1 MEKKDDIKFSYETLW
16 KFIIRPPRDEYTE
29 SNLGKTPFHFN
40 SKKYI
45 RRDFDIMSTQG
56 YILKCSFIEPT
67 KEYRPSVKMP
77 VVIYLHG
84 NSSSRI
90 EGLTMAKVLL
100 KKDINLFVFDF
111 AGSGLSEGEYVSL
124 GYHESDDLGNVIDF
138 LEKIPGV
145 GKIGLWGR
153 SMGAATGMI
162 YSHRDKRVRAICLD
176 SPFADFERLAR
187 ELTKKN
193 LNFSLPGFIL
203 SGMLSIVRG
212 TILKKN
218 GLDIDK
224 LKPID
229 LAVKTTQ
236 PVIFV
241 HAINDEL
248 IDVKHSMDLFN
259 MYAGQEKSLKCCE
272 TGGHN
277 SKRSSTIIKEIGDF
291 FQKYLCNNHEKTKI
305 SKDKI
310 NKMNM
315 NYNFNPNNNNINN
328 LNNNN
333 LNNFNNKMNKLNN
346 NKNDVIEEE
355 DEIIFNQSQ
364 FSSVS
369 QIKEMNPKLMEDK
382 NDLNSNNE
390 DDGPFDE
397 KNTERIQYAKKREKM
412 DQQRLSDMMTLFKSI
427 KPDIKN
433 SFKNNNIN
441 NNKENNK
448 KNNKNFNNNANNN
461 NSNNKMNLDFNQ
473 PKKNNNN
480 NFNNNMFNNNNNN
493 TNNNFNNNNNNF
505 SSNFYNNFNINKNNN
520 NFNNNMNFNNMNN
533 KNNYPN
539 NMNMNSTNNNYPN
552 FNNNYPNNMNTNS
565 MNNNYPNFNNNYPN
579 NINNN
584 TNNMNMNSM
593 NNNTNNMNINNM
605 NNYPNNMNM
614 NSMNN
619 YPNNMNMNSM
629 NNNTNNMNMNSM
641 NNNTNNMN
649 MNSMNNNTNNM
660 NMNSMNN
667 NTNNMNNNYSNNM
680 NMNNMNNNMNYM
692 NNNMNNSNINFNNLR
707 NGFRINNNN
716 N

>member
-333 LNNFNNKMNKLNN
+333 INNLNNFNNKMNKLNN

-441 NNKENNK
+441 NNN
-448 KNNKNFNNNANNN
+448 
-461 NSNNKMNLDFNQ
+461 
-473 PKKNNNN
+473 
-480 NFNNNMFNNNNNN
+480 
-493 TNNNFNNNNNNF
+493 
-505 SSNFYNNFNINKNNN
+505 
-520 NFNNNMNFNNMNN
+520 
-533 KNNYPN
+533 
-539 NMNMNSTNNNYPN
+539 
-552 FNNNYPNNMNTNS
+552 
-565 MNNNYPNFNNNYPN
+565 
-579 NINNN
+579 
-584 TNNMNMNSM
+584 
-593 NNNTNNMNINNM
+593 
-605 NNYPNNMNM
+605 
-614 NSMNN
+614 
-619 YPNNMNMNSM
+619 
-629 NNNTNNMNMNSM
+629 
-641 NNNTNNMN
+641 
-649 MNSMNNNTNNM
+649 
-660 NMNSMNN
+660 
-667 NTNNMNNNYSNNM
+667 
-680 NMNNMNNNMNYM
+680 
-692 NNNMNNSNINFNNLR
+692 
-707 NGFRINNNN
+707 
-716 N
+716 